1 MKFEKGTITFKNGS
15 YTAAMREAADVRRE
29 NKNKM
34 MRELGHGALYAGQQ
48 WTLLSC
54 DENGRTENESM
65 NFFDR
70 TPTKVDALDVL
81 SYAIERNPELKEI
94 TVSTYNTC
102 SYYPDQECFK
112 DGQSEPWECGEEED
126 TDVLVWKR
134 DE

>member
-34 MRELGHGALYAGQQ
+34 MRDLERGVLYAGQE
-48 WTLLSC
+48 WIFISC
-54 DENGRTENESM
+54 DENGRTENEVM
-65 NFFDR
+65 EFYR
-70 TPTKVDALDVL
+70 KAPTKACALDVL
-81 SYAIERNPELKEI
+81 SDAIRRNPELKEI
-94 TVSTYNTC
+94 TVSTYNNC

-112 DGQSEPWECGEEED
+112 DGQSEPWECGDEED